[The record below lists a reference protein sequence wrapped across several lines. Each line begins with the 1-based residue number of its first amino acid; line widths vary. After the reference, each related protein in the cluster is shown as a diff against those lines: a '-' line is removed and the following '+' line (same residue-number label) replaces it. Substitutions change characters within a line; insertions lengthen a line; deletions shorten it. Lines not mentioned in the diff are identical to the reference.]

1 MYSQTV
7 MTLSLAI
14 GKFNVLTNSDSKI
27 YIILFNILMNSDD
40 FEFGNR

>member
-14 GKFNVLTNSDSKI
+14 GKFNVLTNSD
-27 YIILFNILMNSDD
+27 D